1 MRRNDQNASK
11 SQNEEEEYFRKE
23 QRKKSVIAERKTGN
37 CPQQEQR
44 IKNN

>member
-1 MRRNDQNASK
+1 MQRNDQNASK

-23 QRKKSVIAERKTGN
+23 QRKKNVIAERKTRN